1 MEKFYG
7 CDPGNG
13 GNIDGGNFRPQGG
26 RGGNGPVVILEN
38 TVLTYPERMEPVTEC
53 NCCEYYRRGEC
64 SLSGLSMTPDDYCSK
79 AVRAE
84 A

>member
-1 MEKFYG
+1 MAIAIIENMEAYEET
-7 CDPGNG
+7 DLDRAE
-13 GNIDGGNFRPQGG
+13 I
-26 RGGNGPVVILEN
+26 
-38 TVLTYPERMEPVTEC
+38 VTEC

-64 SLSGLSMTPDDYCSK
+64 SLSGLEMTPDDFCSK

>member
-1 MEKFYG
+1 MANANALIENIAEFV
-7 CDPGNG
+7 DPDNDRYEL
-13 GNIDGGNFRPQGG
+13 I
-26 RGGNGPVVILEN
+26 
-38 TVLTYPERMEPVTEC
+38 TEC

-64 SLSGLSMTPDDYCSK
+64 SLSGLDMTPDDYCSK